1 MVRNLL
7 PLFEILAY
15 VYCLAAIYGNK
26 VKYNIYTVILIVT
39 EMILMLGINEY
50 ELRLI

>member
-15 VYCLAAIYGNK
+15 VYCLAAYMETRL
-26 VKYNIYTVILIVT
+26 NITFIL
-39 EMILMLGINEY
+39 
-50 ELRLI
+50 